1 LVVVIAEVG
10 EVRYCTICRA
20 VYHSE
25 FARCPNDGG
34 ALALSSV
41 DPLLGTTVAHYE
53 IDAYVGG
60 GAMGRV
66 YRCHHTHLQHKHF
79 ALKVLRGDLAATLAM
94 RLRFTQEAEAAS
106 RLVHP
111 NVVSVTDFGRTD
123 DGLLYLAMDYVEG
136 DNLATWIEAG
146 PISPEHTI
154 DIVRQL
160 CHGLGHAHSLGL
172 VHRDLKPENVIVLHD
187 GTVRIVDFGLA
198 IHTGGDAETARLTS
212 AGATV
217 GTPVYAAPEQMQ
229 TEDVDQRADLFALGV
244 TMFEMLAG
252 RTPFDGN
259 LLEVLHMNISGER
272 PTIASRARL
281 PVTVPPRLE
290 KLVHRLMSSSRN
302 DRPTSTNDV
311 LAELDAIERGVDDT
325 VAPPLKRK
333 RAWIVGIAGAAIAAG
348 AAVAIYMA
356 MRPPPGEPL
365 ALSLPV
371 VAPPKPTAP
380 KPPPP
385 KVEAVTTVQF
395 DAIEP
400 APMIPEPA
408 VPLATRRSPAK
419 ERPTPTRT
427 VAKVVGKVDTV
438 ADAKPDKID
447 ATAKPDS
454 VGDGAAEVKP
464 DKVGDVK
471 PDSGGV
477 KADPV
482 GDASTA
488 TKPDTGVK
496 ADASRAKPDKVADT
510 SGKPVIWP
518 TAKVATSAKL
528 SLDGL
533 SVRGSLTTAQV
544 KRALDRVSQAVR
556 GCYGPSAKQAG
567 RSPKVALRTRFEI
580 DETQH
585 ARAIQTTP
593 AGGDLPG
600 LSACVDRALLGLWSE
615 QAPDVGTVDVS
626 LVLQFSPEGT

>member
-1 LVVVIAEVG
+1 VAIAEGG

-34 ALALSSV
+34 ALALSSI

-53 IDAYVGG
+53 IDAYLGG

-66 YRCHHTHLQHKHF
+66 YRCHHTHLQHRQF

-106 RLVHP
+106 RLDHP

-136 DNLATWIEAG
+136 DNLAAKIEAG
-146 PISPEHTI
+146 PISPEQTI

-272 PTIASRARL
+272 PTIASRARM

-290 KLVHRLMSSSRN
+290 KLVHRLMSASRDN
-302 DRPTSTNDV
+302 RPTSTSDV
-311 LAELDAIERGVDDT
+311 LAELDAIERDPAGVDDA
-325 VAPPLKRK
+325 VAPAPKRK
-333 RAWIVGIAGAAIAAG
+333 RTWMIAIAGAVLAG
-348 AAVAIYMA
+348 AAAAPIYVA
-356 MRPPPGEPL
+356 MRPSDSEPIAL
-365 ALSLPV
+365 ALPAV
-371 VAPPKPTAP
+371 VPPQPAVP
-380 KPPPP
+380 KPPP
-385 KVEAVTTVQF
+385 KVETVAAVQF

-400 APMIPEPA
+400 APMIPEPT
-408 VPLATRRSPAK
+408 VPIAQSRPPRTKSHTPAP
-419 ERPTPTRT
+419 RP
-427 VAKVVGKVDTV
+427 VAIGDGNKPGSNAHKVDTV
-438 ADAKPDKID
+438 ADAKPDKVGD
-447 ATAKPDS
+447 ANAGDASGGTKPDS
-454 VGDGAAEVKP
+454 ADGKVGDASGVKP
-464 DKVGDVK
+464 DKVAG
-471 PDSGGV
+471 
-477 KADPV
+477 
-482 GDASTA
+482 
-488 TKPDTGVK
+488 
-496 ADASRAKPDKVADT
+496 AKPDDA
-510 SGKPVIWP
+510 KPVISP
-518 TAKVATSAKL
+518 TAKIATSAKL
-528 SLDGL
+528 SVDGL
-533 SVRGSLTTAQV
+533 SVRGSLTPAQV